1 MSSANVAVAPI
12 VVEVPALRVA
22 GHGRW
27 AYRHLVTS
35 PAPGESPD
43 QAARRLAGVPADAAR
58 TVVHST
64 SRRHEPDGRIVLS
77 YAVCPDPWPELP
89 AIDLPEPRPARGDGP
104 ASPTPVEVRPEH
116 VAAHAL
122 GHLALLLDTD
132 PAVRAA
138 LTAAPAVAAALA
150 GLARTPAGALPTR
163 RERDQDW
170 GRKRPNRPRW

>member
-1 MSSANVAVAPI
+1 LSNGNVAVAPI
-12 VVEVPALRVA
+12 VVEALALRVA
-22 GHGRW
+22 DRGRW

-35 PAPGESPD
+35 PAPGETPD
-43 QAARRLAGVPADAAR
+43 EAARRLAGVPADADR

-64 SRRHEPDGRIVLS
+64 SWRYEPDGRIVLS
-77 YAVCPDPWPELP
+77 YAVCPDPRPELP
-89 AIDLPEPRPARGDGP
+89 AAELADPRIVRGDGP
-104 ASPTPVEVRPEH
+104 ASPTPGEVRPEH

-150 GLARTPAGALPTR
+150 GLARTPAGALPAR
-163 RERDQDW
+163 
-170 GRKRPNRPRW
+170 